1 MMTSVLASSCAVAPA
16 GEAGA
21 EADTTAENQR
31 PAATA
36 LRFEV
41 APAAGLDARGPGR
54 VVLVLDR
61 ATAGEPRLKLG
72 GTDDDGPPSL
82 AVDVAGAVT
91 AESPAVLDETSY
103 VYPLARL
110 ADLQPGTY
118 RVQAVLDRS
127 RDIRLADA
135 AGNLVSEPVNLELN
149 PAKGGTVR
157 IELSRA
163 LGPDPLP
170 ADTDRV
176 RFLEIES
183 PKLSAFHGRP
193 IRVRVGVIL
202 PLGFDAGGETRYP
215 LRVHIGGF
223 GTRYTA
229 VSRMM
234 REGSNFRAAWD
245 GADAPRF
252 VLLHLDGAGPLG
264 DPYQVD
270 SANHG
275 PYGAS
280 LMEEIIP
287 EVEKRFRCGGSG
299 TRRVL
304 DGGSTGGWVS
314 FALQVFYP
322 DAFAGT
328 WSFCPDPVDFRSY
341 QKINIYEDVN
351 AYKLPDGAER
361 PSRRDPR
368 TGKMALSM
376 AAECGMENLLGAGTS
391 YTMSG
396 QQWGS
401 WNATFAPRGPDGRP
415 APLWDART
423 GVIDRAVAAQFRK
436 YDLRAHLEANWPTLG
451 PKLKGKVHIW
461 VGDADDYYLNEG
473 VRRLDAFL
481 SRAEPP
487 YGGSIAYG
495 PGRGHCWIGISEAE
509 MLRQMAAATGAPTP

>member
-1 MMTSVLASSCAVAPA
+1 MMTGLLASGAAVAADADPA
-16 GEAGA
+16 
-21 EADTTAENQR
+21 
-31 PAATA
+31 PATA
-36 LRFEV
+36 PRFEV
-41 APAAGLDARGPGR
+41 VPAAGVDATGPGR
-54 VVLVLDR
+54 VLIVLDR
-61 ATAGEPRLKLG
+61 SARGEPRLKLG
-72 GTDDDGPPSL
+72 STDADGPPAL
-82 AVDVAGAVT
+82 AVDVAEITT
-91 AESPAVLDETSY
+91 ARPAVLDASSF
-103 VYPLARL
+103 VYPIARL
-110 ADLQPGTY
+110 DDLQPGVY
-118 RVQAVLDRS
+118 RAQAVLDRS
-127 RDIRLADA
+127 RDIRLAGA
-135 AGNLVSEPVNLELN
+135 AGNLVSEPVRVTID
-149 PAKGGTVR
+149 PKAGGTIR
-157 IELSRA
+157 IELTRA

-183 PKLSAFHGRP
+183 PRLSAFHGRP

-202 PLGFDAGGETRYP
+202 PLGFDAGSKTTYP

-234 REGSNFRAAWD
+234 REGTGFRAAWD
-245 GADAPRF
+245 AADAPRF

-280 LMEEIIP
+280 LLEEVIP
-287 EVEKRFRCGGSG
+287 EVERRFRCGGSG
-299 TRRVL
+299 ARRVL

-314 FALQVFYP
+314 LALQVFYP

-341 QKINIYEDVN
+341 QKMNIYEDAN
-351 AYKLPDGAER
+351 AYTMPDGSAR

-368 TGKMALSM
+368 TGRMALSM
-376 AAECGMENLLGAGTS
+376 AAECGMENLLGAGSS

-401 WNATFAPRGPDGRP
+401 WNATFAPRGEDGRP

-423 GVIDRAVAAQFRK
+423 GAIDRAVAERFRR
-436 YDLRAHLEANWPTLG
+436 YDLRGILEAKWPSLG
-451 PKLKGKVHIW
+451 PKLRGKIHIW
-461 VGDADDYYLNEG
+461 VGDADDFYLNEA

-487 YGGSIAYG
+487 YGGSITYG
-495 PGRGHCWIGISEAE
+495 PGRGHCWQGISDAE
-509 MLRQMAAATGAPTP
+509 MLRQMAAATGQAP